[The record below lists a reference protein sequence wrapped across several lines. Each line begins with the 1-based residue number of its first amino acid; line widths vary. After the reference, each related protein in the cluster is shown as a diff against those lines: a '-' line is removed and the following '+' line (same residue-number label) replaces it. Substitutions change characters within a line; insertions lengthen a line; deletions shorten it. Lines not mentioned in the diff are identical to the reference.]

1 MNKAGMNMTGCAL
14 MILLFMV
21 GGCIHVDLFPGR
33 GALRETRISGEGKD
47 KVLLIDISGMLTTS
61 KSSGMFDE
69 PSLPARIKE
78 ELTKAE
84 KDDRV
89 KAVVLRIN
97 TPGGTVTASDLV
109 YHELKAFKK
118 EREMPVIAVIMDLG
132 TSGGYYVAMAADHI
146 FVHPS
151 TITGS
156 IGVIM
161 VTMNAQG
168 LLEKVGVNPAAIVS
182 GPKKS
187 MGSPFRPM
195 SDEERG
201 IFQGVID
208 SLYERFL
215 AVVEEGRPGLN
226 KENIRTLADGRIY
239 TAEIAKSQGLVD
251 DIGYLDE
258 AIERA
263 KKEAKL
269 EEAQVVTYTR
279 GRVSHSNIYSR
290 FDPPQIG
297 PIGFPK
303 VDTNALFSVLSG
315 GTPQMLYM
323 WMP

>member
-1 MNKAGMNMTGCAL
+1 MYKTRCIL
-14 MILLFMV
+14 MVFLFLV
-21 GGCIHVDLFPGR
+21 SGCIHVDLFPGGGR
-33 GALRETRISGEGKD
+33 LKETVLSGEGD
-47 KVLLIDISGMLTTS
+47 AKVLLIDISGMLTTS
-61 KSSGMFDE
+61 KSSGIFDE

-84 KDDRV
+84 QDDQV

-118 EREMPVIAVIMDLG
+118 KREVPVIAAIMDLG
-132 TSGGYYVAMAADHI
+132 TSGGYYVAMAADHVL
-146 FVHPS
+146 VHPS

-168 LLEKVGVNPAAIVS
+168 LLDKVGVQPAPIVS

-195 SDEERG
+195 SDEERA

-208 SLYERFL
+208 NLYERFL
-215 AVVEEGRPGLN
+215 AVVKEGRPGLDEE
-226 KENIRTLADGRIY
+226 KIRTLADGRIY
-239 TAEIAKSQGLVD
+239 TADIAKAQGLVD

-258 AIERA
+258 AIDLA

-279 GRVSHSNIYSR
+279 GGDSHQNIYSQ
-290 FDPPQIG
+290 FEPPQIG
-297 PIGFPK
+297 PVGFPN
-303 VDTNALFSVLSG
+303 VDANSLFSVLSG

>member
-1 MNKAGMNMTGCAL
+1 MYKARGIA
-14 MILLFMV
+14 IVLLFLV
-21 GGCIHVDLFPGR
+21 SGCIHVDLFPG
-33 GALRETRISGEGKD
+33 GGKLKEAVLTGEGD
-47 KVLLIDISGMLTTS
+47 EKVLLIDISGMLTTS
-61 KSSGMFDE
+61 KSSGIFDE

-84 KDDRV
+84 KDDHV

-109 YHELKAFKK
+109 YHELRAFKK
-118 EREMPVIAVIMDLG
+118 KREVPIIAAMMDIG
-132 TSGGYYVAMAADHI
+132 ASGGYYVAMAADHI
-146 FVHPS
+146 LVHPS

-168 LLEKVGVNPAAIVS
+168 LLEKVGVQPASIVS

-195 SDEERG
+195 NEEERA

-208 SLYERFL
+208 NLFERFL
-215 AVVEEGRPGLN
+215 AVVEEGRPGLS

-239 TAEIAKSQGLVD
+239 TADIAKAEGLVD
-251 DIGYLDE
+251 TIGYLDE
-258 AIERA
+258 AIDLA
-263 KKEAKL
+263 KQGAKL
-269 EEAQVVTYTR
+269 EKAKVVTYTR
-279 GRVSHSNIYSR
+279 GGVSHQNIYSR

-297 PIGFPK
+297 ALGFPK
-303 VDTNALFSVLSG
+303 VDGNSLFSVLSG

>member
-1 MNKAGMNMTGCAL
+1 MYKTPGIA
-14 MILLFMV
+14 IVLLFLV
-21 GGCIHVDLFPGR
+21 SGCIHVDLFPG
-33 GALRETRISGEGKD
+33 GGKLKETVLSGEADD

-61 KSSGMFDE
+61 KSSGIFDE

-84 KDDRV
+84 KDDHV

-109 YHELKAFKK
+109 YHELRAFKK
-118 EREMPVIAVIMDLG
+118 KREVPIIAAIMDIG

-146 FVHPS
+146 LVHPS

-168 LLEKVGVNPAAIVS
+168 LLEKVGVQPASIVS

-195 SDEERG
+195 NEEERA

-208 SLYERFL
+208 NLFERFL
-215 AVVEEGRPGLN
+215 AVVEEGRPGLS
-226 KENIRTLADGRIY
+226 KQGIRTLADGRIY
-239 TAEIAKSQGLVD
+239 TADTAKAEGLVD
-251 DIGYLDE
+251 TIGYLDE
-258 AIERA
+258 AIDIA
-263 KKEAKL
+263 KQRAKL
-269 EEAQVVTYTR
+269 EEAKVVTYAR
-279 GRVSHSNIYSR
+279 GGVSHQNIYSR
-290 FDPPQIG
+290 FDPPQVG
-297 PIGFPK
+297 SFGLPTL
-303 VDTNALFSVLSG
+303 DANSLFSVLSG

>member
-1 MNKAGMNMTGCAL
+1 MYKVYGLVTVL
-14 MILLFMV
+14 FLLV
-21 GGCIHVDLFPGR
+21 SGCIHVDLFPG
-33 GALRETRISGEGKD
+33 GGKLQEAILSGEGED

-61 KSSGMFDE
+61 KSSGLFEE

-84 KDDRV
+84 KDDHV

-118 EREMPVIAVIMDLG
+118 KREVPVIAVIMDLG
-132 TSGGYYVAMAADHI
+132 TSGGYYVGMAADHI
-146 FVHPS
+146 MAHPS

-168 LLEKVGVNPAAIVS
+168 LLEKVGVQPAAIVS

-187 MGSPFRPM
+187 MGSPFRAM
-195 SDEERG
+195 SDEERE

-208 SLYERFL
+208 NLYERFL
-215 AVVEEGRPGLN
+215 AVVEEGRPHLS
-226 KENIRTLADGRIY
+226 KEKIRLLADGRIY
-239 TAEIAKSQGLVD
+239 TADIAKAQGLVD

-258 AIERA
+258 AIDLA
-263 KKEAKL
+263 KKQADL
-269 EEAQVVTYTR
+269 EEATVVTYTR
-279 GRVSHSNIYSR
+279 GGISHYNIYSQ

-297 PIGFPK
+297 PVGFPK
-303 VDTNALFSVLSG
+303 VDANSLFSVLSG
-315 GTPQMLYM
+315 GTPQMMYM
-323 WMP
+323 WVP